1 MHMAHSSLS
10 SPPNGGK
17 EASRRFGATRVQG
30 LASSVGEPTALAQL
44 DPPVRAA
51 IAERLM
57 QRVTDRGVREDD
69 RLEAEWSEE
78 AVVQLHWI
86 LLCELRRLSDPQT
99 PLDEK
104 LDTLDWA
111 LTEPELDE
119 RPFSLANC
127 IRVVGLSPLSPA
139 PYMGRVDVEAIKA
152 WILAHARTWLSET
165 LSLYP
170 TWVQELIRADPH
182 RVARRLVHE
191 PQWVNRQIRLRQAQP
206 QGDFF
211 GTEAVSQEPAR

>member
-1 MHMAHSSLS
+1 M
-10 SPPNGGK
+10 
-17 EASRRFGATRVQG
+17 
-30 LASSVGEPTALAQL
+30 GEPTELAQL
-44 DPPVRAA
+44 DPPVQAA
-51 IAERLM
+51 IAGRLA
-57 QRVTDRGVREDD
+57 QRVAEKGPREDD
-69 RLEAEWSEE
+69 PLEAEWSEE

-111 LTEPELDE
+111 LTESALDE

-170 TWVQELIRADPH
+170 AWVQELIRADPH

-191 PQWVNRQIRLRQAQP
+191 PQWINRQIRLRQAQP
-206 QGDFF
+206 QQGDFF
-211 GTEAVSQEPAR
+211 GTGGGLARTSPEPSGRDSRSRDRLAAGRRAVLHPGGSLTA